1 MTKRGSAARHHNV
14 AFRKGTYFNPNVY
27 PVATEQVTKKANFP
41 RNKPCPCGSNR
52 KYKYCCLNL
61 LREARAAEREA
72 TKALALRAAGLVVS
86 AAPDVVENVEITA
99 EG

>member
-1 MTKRGSAARHHNV
+1 MAKRGSAARHHNV
-14 AFRKGTYFNPNVY
+14 AFRKGSYFNPNVY

-41 RNKPCPCGSNR
+41 RNKPCPCGSGK

-72 TKALALRAAGLVVS
+72 AKAMRVAGLIVTDSGVT
-86 AAPDVVENVEITA
+86 VENAEITA